1 MAVSAG
7 GASTLADSRASSA
20 DVLTTSRTLWG
31 RPFNGSANIDGNID
45 NAAVITSKGGIWLD
59 LKGSSGVAFYAGGS
73 LCAVM
78 NTTGVG
84 IGTSS
89 PSQKLHVAGN
99 IIATGAITAK
109 ASSSDIRLKTDI
121 QGYDAMGIIRKFR
134 SVKYHW
140 NAIAKE
146 NSEVFN
152 HDNWNYGLIAQDLL
166 SGGYSQWVK
175 DAFND
180 YYTID
185 YERLIPVVWKGL
197 QEVDDEVTK
206 LKREV
211 ARLNKRV
218 KELEKSLCA

>member
-1 MAVSAG
+1 MEDSTYVRVFG
-7 GASTLADSRASSA
+7 GKRFYVGNTENTDFSTNTAISTDGGIYAKKNI
-20 DVLTTSRTLWG
+20 TS
-31 RPFNGSANIDGNID
+31 SANIFAN
-45 NAAVITSKGGIWLD
+45 
-59 LKGSSGVAFYAGGS
+59 
-73 LCAVM
+73 
-78 NTTGVG
+78 
-84 IGTSS
+84 
-89 PSQKLHVAGN
+89 
-99 IIATGAITAK
+99 GAITAK

-166 SGGYSQWVK
+166 SGGYTQWVK
-175 DAFND
+175 DIFND

-197 QEVDDEVTK
+197 QEVDDEVTR
-206 LKREV
+206 LK
-211 ARLNKRV
+211 KRV
-218 KELEKSLCA
+218 RELEKRLGINN

>member
-1 MAVSAG
+1 MDNIRLVRVGTNNFELQVRQIGSYHNGHIQYQYWANGANVSAWRGLQSTSNTSVAVSAG

-89 PSQKLHVAGN
+89 PSQN
-99 IIATGAITAK
+99 CT
-109 ASSSDIRLKTDI
+109 
-121 QGYDAMGIIRKFR
+121 
-134 SVKYHW
+134 
-140 NAIAKE
+140 
-146 NSEVFN
+146 
-152 HDNWNYGLIAQDLL
+152 
-166 SGGYSQWVK
+166 
-175 DAFND
+175 
-180 YYTID
+180 
-185 YERLIPVVWKGL
+185 
-197 QEVDDEVTK
+197 
-206 LKREV
+206 
-211 ARLNKRV
+211 
-218 KELEKSLCA
+218 